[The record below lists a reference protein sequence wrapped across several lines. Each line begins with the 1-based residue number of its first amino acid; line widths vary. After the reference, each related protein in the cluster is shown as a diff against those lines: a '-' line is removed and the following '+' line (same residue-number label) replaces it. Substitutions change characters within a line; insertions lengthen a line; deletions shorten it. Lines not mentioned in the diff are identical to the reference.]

1 MTSSEFQKALGFS
14 VNKAIKDGVPL
25 TQVTTIIDMVSF
37 ELKFKQMRALEAQN
51 ARPFNME
58 IEGGGDKSGN

>member
-1 MTSSEFQKALGFS
+1 MTSAEFQKSIGFS
-14 VNKAIKDGVPL
+14 INKAIKDGVPL

-51 ARPFNME
+51 ATPFKMQLE
-58 IEGGGDKSGN
+58 DGGDKSSN